1 VAQAIQY
8 DSHRSETR
16 RRPVPIQLSL
26 FFIIKKE
33 RKQIRGGQ
41 WLAGGYLRPSVLG
54 LISVFP
60 MDTAQIKKPVL
71 FLSSSR
77 FPFVQY
83 LRRHRDAGYSSTTKH
98 EGAAKFPPRRLWA
111 GVSSVSR
118 LTMRQGR
125 PRDSCY
131 GVSYLINPRWL
142 ALLKKKKGW
151 GTFPGE
157 RPGVTS
163 R

>member
-1 VAQAIQY
+1 MAQAIQS
-8 DSHRSETR
+8 DSHRSDAR
-16 RRPVPIQLSL
+16 RRPCEYKCHSVPIQLSL

-83 LRRHRDAGYSSTTKH
+83 LRRHQDAGYSGTTKH
-98 EGAAKFPPRRLWA
+98 ERLGSGEILTPPTLGRGFECKSSNYEA
-111 GVSSVSR
+111 GKASR
-118 LTMRQGR
+118 
-125 PRDSCY
+125 
-131 GVSYLINPRWL
+131 
-142 ALLKKKKGW
+142 
-151 GTFPGE
+151 
-157 RPGVTS
+157 
-163 R
+163 